1 MMSSEERT
9 VRYDNELGVEAY
21 RFKGVMLKFPN
32 HFHEY
37 YVIGFIEAGQRHLS
51 CRNKEY
57 NIGAG
62 DMILFNPLDNHTCE
76 QTDGK
81 SLDYRC
87 INIKQEIMRKT
98 VMEITGSDY
107 LPRFTEPV
115 AYRCEYVGL
124 LRELHQMIMEER
136 EDFEK
141 EEIFYFLVKQLIE
154 KFAEPESYRE
164 PEILDEEIEAVCG
177 YLEQS
182 YAEHIS
188 LDGLAGMANRNKYS
202 LLRAFTRIKGITPY
216 RYLETVRVNQA
227 KKLLEKGMEPVEAA
241 MQTGF
246 TDQSHFSKF
255 FKEFIGLTPGQYRDI
270 FIEEKRG

>member
-1 MMSSEERT
+1 MGGEERT
-9 VRYDNELGVEAY
+9 VRFDSDLGIEAY
-21 RFKGVMLKFPN
+21 CFKGIMLKFPN

-51 CRNKEY
+51 CRNREY
-57 NIGAG
+57 SIGDG

-81 SLDYRC
+81 TLDYRC
-87 INIKQEIMRKT
+87 INIKQEIMQKT
-98 VMEITGSDY
+98 VMEITGADY

-115 AYRCEYVGL
+115 AYRSEHVGL
-124 LRELHQMIMEER
+124 LRELHRMIMEER

-141 EEIFYFLVKQLIE
+141 EEIFYFLIKQLIDQY
-154 KFAEPESYRE
+154 AEPASAPE

-177 YLEQS
+177 FLEKNYS
-182 YAEHIS
+182 EKIS
-188 LDGLAGMANRNKYS
+188 LDELALMANRNKYS

-216 RYLETVRVNQA
+216 RYLETVRVNEA
-227 KKLLEKGMEPVEAA
+227 KKLLERGIEPLEAA
-241 MQTGF
+241 MRTGF
-246 TDQSHFSKF
+246 TDQSHFTKF

-270 FIEEKRG
+270 FIVEKRG

>member
-1 MMSSEERT
+1 MIREERT
-9 VRYDNELGVEAY
+9 VRYDNDLGIEAY
-21 RFKGVMLKFPN
+21 RFKGIMLKFPN

-37 YVIGFIEAGQRHLS
+37 YVIGFIEAGRRHLS
-51 CRNKEY
+51 CKNKEY
-57 NIGAG
+57 TINGG

-81 SLDYRC
+81 TLDYRC

-98 VMEITGSDY
+98 VKEITGTEY
-107 LPRFTEPV
+107 LPRFIEPV
-115 AYRCEYVGL
+115 AYRSEHVGL

-141 EEIFYFLVKQLIE
+141 EEIFYFLIKQLIE
-154 KFAEPESYRE
+154 KYAEPESSRE
-164 PEILDEEIEAVCG
+164 PEVLDEEIEAVCKF
-177 YLEQS
+177 LEQNHS
-182 YAEHIS
+182 EHIS
-188 LDGLAGMANRNKYS
+188 LDELARMANRNKYS
-202 LLRAFTRIKGITPY
+202 LLRAFTRLKGITPY

-227 KKLLEKGMEPVEAA
+227 KTLLEQGKVPIDAA
-241 MQTGF
+241 IQTGF

-270 FIEEKRG
+270 FIEEKRGL